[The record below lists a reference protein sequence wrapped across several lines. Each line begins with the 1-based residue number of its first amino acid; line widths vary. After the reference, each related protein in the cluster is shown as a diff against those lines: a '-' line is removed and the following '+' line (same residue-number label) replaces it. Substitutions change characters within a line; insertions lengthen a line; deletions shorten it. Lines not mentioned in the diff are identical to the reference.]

1 MCSNSNC
8 PYLQSAR
15 DTCSSRD
22 HGSRLALM
30 PLMVLPFVFCAA
42 SASALGRCR
51 RGLVLVVLMGWT
63 ASVSPAFLG
72 RTRGD
77 AAGVDGILCSR
88 EPHRRRCSDPHSA
101 PSLPHS
107 LPRLREAAA
116 RCAGPHVAH
125 QRLGLRGGGK
135 KQKRRAK
142 STRHVLE
149 DLARTSLRTSAVR
162 PRKAVGNEGVAGAV
176 PPLKILRTGM
186 LGHCFDPAPLPPRP
200 FAASAPSYGRAAGE
214 AARQRLRQEQEAGRQ
229 WQQARV
235 CKACDLSH
243 SLPCLHPFT
252 RVL

>member
-1 MCSNSNC
+1 VGGERI
-8 PYLQSAR
+8 P
-15 DTCSSRD
+15 
-22 HGSRLALM
+22 GSRASRAVREPKRMPARPRPRPLPRPRDVGKPSSAAIVFKMYLLRQVRVRASRRQMAGSALM
-30 PLMVLPFVFCAA
+30 LML
-42 SASALGRCR
+42 
-51 RGLVLVVLMGWT
+51 LVLL
-63 ASVSPAFLG
+63 
-72 RTRGD
+72 
-77 AAGVDGILCSR
+77 AAGG
-88 EPHRRRCSDPHSA
+88 A

-162 PRKAVGNEGVAGAV
+162 PRKAMGNEGVAGAV

-186 LGHCFDPAPLPPRP
+186 LGHCFDPAPVPSRP

-214 AARQRLRQEQEAGRQ
+214 AARQRLRQEQETGRQ

-235 CKACDLSH
+235 CKASDLSH

-252 RVL
+252 RVIYRWHPHIV

>member
-1 MCSNSNC
+1 MNC
-8 PYLQSAR
+8 RSVR
-15 DTCSSRD
+15 S
-22 HGSRLALM
+22 
-30 PLMVLPFVFCAA
+30 PLDVFL
-42 SASALGRCR
+42 S
-51 RGLVLVVLMGWT
+51 
-63 ASVSPAFLG
+63 
-72 RTRGD
+72 
-77 AAGVDGILCSR
+77 SR
-88 EPHRRRCSDPHSA
+88 EPPAIMAGSMAGSALTLMLLVLLVAGGA

-149 DLARTSLRTSAVR
+149 DLARMSLRTSAVR
-162 PRKAVGNEGVAGAV
+162 PRKAVGNEGVAGPV

-200 FAASAPSYGRAAGE
+200 FAASAPTYGRAAGE
-214 AARQRLRQEQEAGRQ
+214 AARQRLRQEQETGRQ

-235 CKACDLSH
+235 CKASDLSH

-252 RVL
+252 RVIYRWHPHII